1 MRPFEEL
8 DGNPIWEV
16 YCRQADRDPNR
27 INLTDLWRASGRK
40 RGWSPR
46 QYARMWDREITFVG
60 SKADDPAYADK
71 GTANHYIQMLDWR
84 ILDAHG
90 KAVMG
95 AIRQDPVGMLL
106 SSCKRDDVSDGTGPN
121 WITAML
127 VSSTCAVDGSRT
139 EGDARLIEA
148 AIEKTRDLSPFEQE
162 TVIAKVQRA
171 LGKAREIT
179 TGRVIDGKFVEDQ

>member
-1 MRPFEEL
+1 
-8 DGNPIWEV
+8 
-16 YCRQADRDPNR
+16 
-27 INLTDLWRASGRK
+27 
-40 RGWSPR
+40 
-46 QYARMWDREITFVG
+46 
-60 SKADDPAYADK
+60 
-71 GTANHYIQMLDWR
+71 
-84 ILDAHG
+84 
-90 KAVMG
+90 
-95 AIRQDPVGMLL
+95 
-106 SSCKRDDVSDGTGPN
+106 
-121 WITAML
+121 ML